1 MAGPAPEALPA
12 PGNPPP
18 VSPQDTLFFASTPSG
33 WIALG
38 CLSAEGI
45 ASATGD
51 CDVPDSTS
59 TPLEIGQ
66 PSGETVQLEPA
77 QTVICDPT
85 GETTQGH
92 LPIPSGAKDPLGWY
106 PASGPNHWL
115 PASRS
120 PLRSDL
126 LPMASAAAEKGLHER
141 GYRHLNA
148 NRLNFHQVYRGDLEH
163 NGREDLLVEAQGPPN
178 DEDPPPSVLVHITD
192 SAALLAPKGLDHNG
206 AIELVGSWDT
216 GSGSAVVLLQT
227 FWAGGSGTHLVGF
240 NAGQPT
246 LLGQWVC
253 GT

>member
-1 MAGPAPEALPA
+1 VAGPAPEALPA

-18 VSPQDTLFFASTPSG
+18 LSPQDTLFFASTPNG

-38 CLSAEGI
+38 CLNADGV
-45 ASATGD
+45 AGPAAD
-51 CDVPDSTS
+51 CELPNVPTIE
-59 TPLEIGQ
+59 LGQ

-77 QTVICDPT
+77 QTVLCDPT
-85 GETTQGH
+85 EETIQGH
-92 LPIPSGAKDPLGWY
+92 LPIPTGADAPLGWH
-106 PASGPNHWL
+106 PATGPNHWL

-120 PLRSDL
+120 QLRSDL
-126 LPMASAAAEKGLHER
+126 LPMASAAAEKGLHAR
-141 GYRHLNA
+141 GYEHLSA
-148 NRLNFHQVYRGDLEH
+148 RRLNFHQVYRGDLEH
-163 NGREDLLVEAQGPPN
+163 NGREDLLVEAQGPTN
-178 DEDPPPSVLVHITD
+178 DEDPPPSVLLHITD
-192 SAALLAPKGLDHNG
+192 SAALLSPKGLDHNG